1 MLPFGGQNTTLF
13 THFNIDLENGRR
25 YRSKSSRGKRNIQD
39 N

>member
-25 YRSKSSRGKRNIQD
+25 RRSKSSRGKRNKQD